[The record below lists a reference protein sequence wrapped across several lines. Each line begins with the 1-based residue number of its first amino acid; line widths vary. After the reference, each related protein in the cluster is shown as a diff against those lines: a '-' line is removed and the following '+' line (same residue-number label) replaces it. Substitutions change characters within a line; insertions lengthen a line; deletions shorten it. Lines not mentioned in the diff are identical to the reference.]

1 MIERRRPIGPTPPMT
16 MRGRQSGSTG
26 ATGSDRPSRPTARFD
41 RRQRNTQLRLIGQPP
56 VPQLH
61 SLQFACG
68 LTLASASA
76 ATTAAP
82 PKREAG
88 RVPAAGSLPLLPRQR
103 PSGHHGRHCRAT
115 PRQPSSQQNSPMRRT
130 KAKSMSLFAK
140 NHANSRRF
148 VLSISFPRGDCG
160 RGGRLFGSSGSS
172 SALRLVDEFKL
183 PNSDESKLP
192 SS

>member
-1 MIERRRPIGPTPPMT
+1 MAIFPGAGGAPPPPPPPPQATKKNAPTPRKGDNPNQGSGCGRWRVYAMGHHYLPQRPMIERRRPIGPTPPMT

-130 KAKSMSLFAK
+130 EA
-140 NHANSRRF
+140 
-148 VLSISFPRGDCG
+148 
-160 RGGRLFGSSGSS
+160 
-172 SALRLVDEFKL
+172 
-183 PNSDESKLP
+183 
-192 SS
+192 